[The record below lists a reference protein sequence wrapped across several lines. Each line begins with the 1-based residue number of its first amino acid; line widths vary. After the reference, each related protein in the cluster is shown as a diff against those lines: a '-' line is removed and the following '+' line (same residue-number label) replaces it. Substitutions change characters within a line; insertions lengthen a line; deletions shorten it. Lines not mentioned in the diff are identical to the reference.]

1 MQDVTEF
8 LANVSQLSSGTEEG
22 GETIFSALFSILKT
36 AGDWAD
42 NVAKL
47 LGLLG

>member
-1 MQDVTEF
+1 MESITTF
-8 LANVSQLSSGTEEG
+8 LTNLGTLSSTG
-22 GETIFSALFSILKT
+22 LFGDLFGLLKT
-36 AGDWAD
+36 GADWAD

>member
-1 MQDVTEF
+1 MESITDF
-8 LANVSQLSSGTEEG
+8 LTNVSVLSSTGLFG
-22 GETIFSALFSILKT
+22 SIFDLLKT

-47 LGLLG
+47 VGLLG

>member
-1 MQDVTEF
+1 MQDVTDF
-8 LANVSQLSSGTEEG
+8 LTNVSELSSTG
-22 GETIFSALFSILKT
+22 LFGSVFAILKT

>member
-1 MQDVTEF
+1 MESITDF
-8 LANVSQLSSGTEEG
+8 LANVSNLSSTGLVGTVFG
-22 GETIFSALFSILKT
+22 LLKT

>member
-8 LANVSQLSSGTEEG
+8 LNTVSQLSSGTG
-22 GETIFSALFSILKT
+22 DDATIFSALFSILKT